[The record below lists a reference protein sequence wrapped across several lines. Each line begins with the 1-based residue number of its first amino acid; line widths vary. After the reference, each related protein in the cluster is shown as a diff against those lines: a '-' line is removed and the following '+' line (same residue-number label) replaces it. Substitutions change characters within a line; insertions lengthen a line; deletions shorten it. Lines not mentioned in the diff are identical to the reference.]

1 LRFLQFG
8 SIIIEVSERIM
19 TAQEL
24 IEEMEWAIEQNKG
37 DVEVRFASQPKWP
50 FEYSID
56 TAVTVEVE
64 DENTDEK
71 EKVVYLSEGT
81 QLGYLNELARSEMG
95 W

>member
-1 LRFLQFG
+1 
-8 SIIIEVSERIM
+8 M

-50 FEYSID
+50 IEYAID

-95 W
+95 C

>member
-1 LRFLQFG
+1 
-8 SIIIEVSERIM
+8 M

-64 DENTDEK
+64 DKNSDET

-81 QLGYLNELARSEMG
+81 QLAYLNEKAREEIG

>member
-1 LRFLQFG
+1 
-8 SIIIEVSERIM
+8 M

>member
-1 LRFLQFG
+1 
-8 SIIIEVSERIM
+8 M
-19 TAQEL
+19 TAKEL

-64 DENTDEK
+64 GDDADDK

-81 QLGYLNELARSEMG
+81 QLAYLNEDARREIG

>member
-1 LRFLQFG
+1 
-8 SIIIEVSERIM
+8 M
-19 TAQEL
+19 TAKEL

-56 TAVTVEVE
+56 TAVTIGIKADDGEE
-64 DENTDEK
+64 D
-71 EKVVYLSEGT
+71 KVVYLSEGT
-81 QLGYLNELARSEMG
+81 QLAYLNEDARRELN

>member
-1 LRFLQFG
+1 
-8 SIIIEVSERIM
+8 M

-37 DVEVRFASQPKWP
+37 CVEVRFASQPKWP

>member
-1 LRFLQFG
+1 
-8 SIIIEVSERIM
+8 M
-19 TAQEL
+19 TAKEL

-56 TAVTVEVE
+56 TAVTIAIKADDGEE
-64 DENTDEK
+64 D
-71 EKVVYLSEGT
+71 KVVYLSEGT
-81 QLGYLNELARSEMG
+81 QLAYLNEDARRELN

>member
-1 LRFLQFG
+1 
-8 SIIIEVSERIM
+8 M

-56 TAVTVEVE
+56 TAVTIEVE
-64 DENTDEK
+64 DKNSDEK
-71 EKVVYLSEGT
+71 EKIVYLSEGT
-81 QLGYLNELARSEMG
+81 QLGYLNEDAAREIG

>member
-1 LRFLQFG
+1 
-8 SIIIEVSERIM
+8 M
-19 TAQEL
+19 TAKEL

-56 TAVTVEVE
+56 TAITVELE
-64 DENTDEK
+64 ADDGDK
-71 EKVVYLSEGT
+71 DKVVYLSEGS
-81 QLGYLNELARSEMG
+81 QLGYLNEFARSEMG

>member
-1 LRFLQFG
+1 
-8 SIIIEVSERIM
+8 M
-19 TAQEL
+19 TAQDL

-56 TAVTVEVE
+56 TAVTVAIEADDGEE
-64 DENTDEK
+64 D
-71 EKVVYLSEGT
+71 KVVYFSEGP
-81 QLGYLNELARSEMG
+81 QLAYLNEKAREELG

>member
-1 LRFLQFG
+1 
-8 SIIIEVSERIM
+8 M

-37 DVEVRFASQPKWP
+37 DDVEVRFASQPKWP

-64 DENTDEK
+64 DEDTDEK
-71 EKVVYLSEGT
+71 EKVVYLGEGT
-81 QLGYLNELARSEMG
+81 QLGYLNEDAAREIG